1 MHAGGNSEIGREV
14 QLSDVWGMMRKMSGI
29 KRNTTILILMS
40 NSRTAFSGIEKAML
54 LAETLIKVHSS
65 GNLSAEAKRQR
76 NTMLAQNT
84 WVNKK
89 KTREENLYHPFSMS

>member
-1 MHAGGNSEIGREV
+1 MESLGQYKRSQAVVRRTVRAAKRACWRQYCSEVGREV

-65 GNLSAEAKRQR
+65 GNLSAEAKQ
-76 NTMLAQNT
+76 
-84 WVNKK
+84 
-89 KTREENLYHPFSMS
+89 